1 MDVKGRFGGQ
11 EGKGC
16 NFVHEIRRFCGQSD
30 EIDGIGHKIGPF
42 LGREG
47 LNDSSGQKKAPFS
60 GRKGSKEK
68 RDTPKGC
75 LRKLPIPSS
84 VLRTVRQSAYDP

>member
-11 EGKGC
+11 EGEGC

-30 EIDGIGHKIGPF
+30 EIDGIGQKIGPF
-42 LGREG
+42 LGSDEH
-47 LNDSSGQKKAPFS
+47 NDSFSQEKAPFS

-68 RDTPKGC
+68 RDTPK
-75 LRKLPIPSS
+75 KDVS
-84 VLRTVRQSAYDP
+84 VNVW